1 MHTPDLATV
10 ASPPIGAVTGQV
22 GRMCP
27 SAVSQ
32 VAAVLDERVGEAP
45 VRRLFEAAGL
55 SRYLA
60 GAPTTPVDEREVAA
74 LHRTLRHQLGPDCAR
89 AVARAAGRRT
99 ADRLLARHL
108 PEPLRRLLAHLPRPL
123 VARLL
128 LLSFERDHWRLAGSG
143 AFVAVYGRPIRLG
156 LTNNPLCPDEHSKA
170 PACDFVAGTVE
181 QLCRSLITPRSSV
194 SEIACKACGAP
205 ACIFEI
211 EL

>member
-1 MHTPDLATV
+1 
-10 ASPPIGAVTGQV
+10 
-22 GRMCP
+22 MCP

-32 VAAVLDERVGEAP
+32 VAAVLGERIGEAP

-55 SRYLA
+55 SRYLSA
-60 GAPTTPVDEREVAA
+60 DPTTPVDEREVAA
-74 LHRTLRHQLGPDCAR
+74 LHRTLRHRLGPACAG

-108 PEPLRRLLAHLPRPL
+108 PEPLRRLLRHLPRPL

-128 LLSFERDHWRLAGSG
+128 LRSFERDHWRLAGSG

-156 LTNNPLCPDEHSKA
+156 LTNNPLCPHEHSEA
-170 PACDFVAGTVE
+170 PACDFLAGTVE
-181 QLCRSLITPRSSV
+181 QLCRRLITPRSTV
-194 SEIACKACGAP
+194 REIACEACGAP